1 MECCNPKFDQAGD
14 ANGLPFSTTSAAGAG
29 GLRMRLNPK
38 AGVETYPCKSL
49 QAGFIMSQDRI
60 FETGLI
66 ALGVISSALVVWIIF
81 SI

>member
-1 MECCNPKFDQAGD
+1 
-14 ANGLPFSTTSAAGAG
+14 
-29 GLRMRLNPK
+29 MRLNPET
-38 AGVETYPCKSL
+38 GVETYPCKSL

>member
-1 MECCNPKFDQAGD
+1 M
-14 ANGLPFSTTSAAGAG
+14 
-29 GLRMRLNPK
+29 NPK